1 MARLIAKTP
10 AEGLLPVTHGAV
22 TLDEALPEAITS
34 VTPLRGQDGAVARAL
49 GQPLPGPG
57 ETTTGAAGELVW
69 TGRGQAM
76 LLGPAPGAVAGAA
89 ITDQSDAWAVLV
101 LTGPGAADVLARL
114 VPADLR
120 DAAFAVGATARTLV
134 GHMPASLTRT
144 GAEAWRIMVFRAMAR
159 TAVHELS
166 EAMRTVAARRA

>member
-10 AEGLLPVTHGAV
+10 AEGLLPVTIGAV

-57 ETTTGAAGELVW
+57 ETTTGPAGEMVW

-76 LLGPAPGAVAGAA
+76 LLGPAPGPVAGAG

-101 LTGPGAADVLARL
+101 LSGPGAADVLARL
-114 VPADLR
+114 VPVDLR
-120 DAAFAVGATARTLV
+120 EAAFAVGATARTLV

>member
-34 VTPLRGQDGAVARAL
+34 VTPFSGQAQAVARAL

-57 ETTTGAAGELVW
+57 ETTTGPAGEMVW

-76 LLGPAPGAVAGAA
+76 LLGPAPGPVAGAA
-89 ITDQSDAWAVLV
+89 VTDQSDAWAVLV
-101 LTGPGAADVLARL
+101 LSGPGAADVLARL
-114 VPADLR
+114 VPVDLR
-120 DAAFAVGATARTLV
+120 EASFAVGATARTLV

-144 GAEAWRIMVFRAMAR
+144 GAEAWRIMVFRAMAH